1 MKIKANNVLD
11 DVYGHKPTSL
21 NLTKSFYKNIIIK
34 ESDLTTLPNCNEMFE
49 QLSQYYESVLAH
61 YHYLQTLD
69 LNEDDIKKLI
79 ILEKS
84 RLTKIKI
91 LCIIKIENEKPQSGC
106 RKEQKQPFLSSKQN
120 GYFLLPMQ

>member
-49 QLSQYYESVLAH
+49 QLS
-61 YHYLQTLD
+61 
-69 LNEDDIKKLI
+69 
-79 ILEKS
+79 
-84 RLTKIKI
+84 
-91 LCIIKIENEKPQSGC
+91 
-106 RKEQKQPFLSSKQN
+106 
-120 GYFLLPMQ
+120 